1 MVRMTLQRYPIAR
14 DIVIDKVISCHYFE
28 LAINYWHRGER
39 HDFGELVYID
49 RGELRV
55 STDSRNYELKQ
66 GDLLV
71 YEPNEFHRPSSNGK
85 IAANMYFV
93 SFECSSPAL
102 RI

>member
-55 STDSRNYELKQ
+55 STDSRDYELMQ